1 MPQDPY
7 EVLPYPSLI
16 PSLPTLPILSLRRFL
31 TSSLPHIVI
40 PHFVASSLR
49 RFLTSSFLT
58 SSLPHFVAFSL
69 RRFLASISSPPH
81 ALASYSLLPYFLTS
95 LSALVL
101 SYLPGSQPSTQERS
115 TRLTGPRV
123 QSSVVLG
130 YTWVTI
136 ILKGY
141 FTGLFYYFTGRSGRA
156 ERHGAG

>member
-1 MPQDPY
+1 MITCSSFERWKACTYANAARP
-7 EVLPYPSLI
+7 VRST
-16 PSLPTLPILSLRRFL
+16 SLSL
-31 TSSLPHIVI
+31 SHSLSPFPSH
-40 PHFVASSLR
+40 S
-49 RFLTSSFLT
+49 LT